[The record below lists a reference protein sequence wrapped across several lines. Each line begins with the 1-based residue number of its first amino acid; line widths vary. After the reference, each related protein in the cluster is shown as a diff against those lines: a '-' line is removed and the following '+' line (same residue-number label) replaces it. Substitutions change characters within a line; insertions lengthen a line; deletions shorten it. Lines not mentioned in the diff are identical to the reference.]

1 MIQVVFGLTESKIRI
16 LKTWRAAATRGE
28 KAVMAVRTSGRI
40 SECEWYNNDE
50 GITFSSEDDDRDYK
64 VEIDEDD
71 TLCKLIFY
79 E

>member
-1 MIQVVFGLTESKIRI
+1 MSVSLSAGKIRI

-40 SECEWYNNDE
+40 SECEWFNVDE
-50 GITFSSEDDDRDYK
+50 DIAYSSEDDDRDYK